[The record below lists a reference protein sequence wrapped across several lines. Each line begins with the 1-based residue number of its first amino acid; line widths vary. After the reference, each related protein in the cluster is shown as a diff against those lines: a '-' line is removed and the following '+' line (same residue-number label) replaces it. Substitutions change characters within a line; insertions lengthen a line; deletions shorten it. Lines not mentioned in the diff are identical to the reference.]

1 MALSSAPKLKDSFTV
16 FLYSFKYTNVLTPFL
31 ANKDSKWERST
42 ISPDSTCFFNY
53 VNEFFTNNQKISS
66 NIDPSQLVIYQVKS
80 SNLNDK
86 EKDNLFLYNS
96 LISKNHSIDIDKK
109 SIDFKFLKDESILS
123 PKILLLP
130 FSNVGVF
137 SFGISLNTSEAD
149 FNDLLN
155 VNYNLRIFSSGKI
168 QRIKFAKKNHPEAK
182 IHEEKITVLLET
194 KHDTSPIEDFH
205 IWDITTFINY
215 MLDEVKDEIRTLS
228 PSRLQGFS
236 FVEFNPLKNKEDINS
251 WLFRVSR
258 MYTEDYQPSEEQL
271 QDDTWKSQTFEGIYH
286 ASSVEGTAVLIE
298 SNDKVF
304 YKNYKSIVIH
314 RILWTFL
321 LAYIQRLSLISLA
334 EDNSHLYRNE
344 HEPSIHLLEGLVEKI
359 SRVQLKCLF
368 TEVSHISQQNVFYN
382 LCLSQF
388 RIDQLFQE
396 IKEEVVEI
404 NQLIADRLRDRDE
417 KTRNKSIRKLE
428 TLLGMLIIPQI
439 WLALLSTNVIPWQ
452 EWINLRASWVGWT
465 SLVLWLGI
473 IVIII
478 RMFRKR
484 RADT

>member
-1 MALSSAPKLKDSFTV
+1 MVSALAPKLEESFTL
-16 FLYSFKYTNVLTPFL
+16 FLYSFKYADDLTDLL
-31 ANKDSKWERST
+31 AHPDSKWERSI
-42 ISPDSTCFFNY
+42 ISPDPTCFFNY
-53 VNEFFTNNQKISS
+53 VNEFFANNQKKHGE
-66 NIDPSQLVIYQVKS
+66 IDPSQLVIYQVKS
-80 SNLNDK
+80 SNLNEK
-86 EKDNLFLYNS
+86 EKDHLFLYNS

-109 SIDFKFLKDESILS
+109 SIDFKFLKDKNILS

-130 FSNVGVF
+130 FSNIGVF

-149 FNDLLN
+149 FNDFLN

-168 QRIKFAKKNHPEAK
+168 QQIKSEKKDHFQAKNN
-182 IHEEKITVLLET
+182 EEKIALLLGS
-194 KHDTSPIEDFH
+194 KCNISPVEGFH
-205 IWDITTFINY
+205 VWDINFFINY
-215 MLDEVKDEIRTLS
+215 MLDEIKTGIRTLS
-228 PSRLQGFS
+228 PSRLQGFC
-236 FVEFNPLKNKEDINS
+236 FVEFNPPKNKEDINS
-251 WLFRVSR
+251 WLFRTSR
-258 MYTEDYQPSEEQL
+258 MYTENYQPSVKQL
-271 QDDTWKSQTFEGIYH
+271 QDDTWMSQTFEGIYH

-298 SNDKVF
+298 SNNKPF
-304 YKNYKSIVIH
+304 YKNYKGIVIH

-334 EDNSHLYRNE
+334 EDNSHIYSKE
-344 HEPSIHLLEGLVEKI
+344 QEPSIHLLEGLVEKI

-396 IKEEVVEI
+396 IKEEVMEI

-417 KTRNKSIRKLE
+417 KVRSKSVRKLE

-439 WLALLSTNVIPWQ
+439 WLALLSTNIVSWQ

-465 SLVLWLGI
+465 SLILWIAILMI
-473 IVIII
+473 IVK
-478 RMFRKR
+478 MFWKR
-484 RADT
+484 NKQ